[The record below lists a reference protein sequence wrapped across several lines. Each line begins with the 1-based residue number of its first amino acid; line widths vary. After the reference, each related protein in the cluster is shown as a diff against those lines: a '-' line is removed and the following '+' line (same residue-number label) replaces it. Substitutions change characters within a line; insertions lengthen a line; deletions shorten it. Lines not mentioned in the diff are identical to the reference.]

1 MTPGE
6 TSLPPVPPEAHLLA
20 HAVRHPDR
28 DALVVG
34 DERVSWAALGSRAIA
49 AAATLA
55 DRGVREGDRVAIV
68 LPAGV
73 DLAVTLH
80 ACLLLGAAVLPVDL
94 RLAPAERAQRAAAAD
109 HVVDA
114 APSPPDGGWMV
125 GTVAPRDDLVA
136 LAVHTSGTTSE
147 PKLVELTWGNVTA
160 NALGSAIALGFDRR
174 ERWLC
179 PLPLTHVGGLM
190 VLLRS
195 LIYGTAAHVLP
206 APFHAH
212 RATDAL
218 MEDGITLASLVPTM
232 LARMLDAGL
241 ARPPS
246 LRAVLL
252 GGAPADP
259 ALLTRA
265 AAAGVPVAQTYGL
278 TETCSQAT
286 TSAPGEPETA
296 GWPLPRVQVELEPD
310 GEILVSG
317 PTVAGGGTVRT
328 GDLGRFDERGRLIVV
343 GRKADTIVTGGENIA
358 PAEVE
363 AVLLAHPAVADAAV
377 FARPDAEWGQA
388 VTARVVLR
396 PGTSATPDEL
406 RASCAERLAGFKVPK
421 AIELSADPLPRTA
434 SGKLLRRELS

>member
-1 MTPGE
+1 
-6 TSLPPVPPEAHLLA
+6 VPHLSA
-20 HAVRHPDR
+20 NARRHSER

-34 DERVSWAALGSRAIA
+34 EERLSWAALHDAAA
-49 AAATLA
+49 AAATALA
-55 DRGVREGDRVAIV
+55 GRGVREGDRVALV

-73 DLAVTLH
+73 DFAVTLH
-80 ACLLLGAAVLPVDL
+80 ACLLMGAVALPVDL
-94 RLAPAERAQRAAAAD
+94 RLAPAERAERAAAAD

-114 APSPPDGGWMV
+114 APA
-125 GTVAPRDDLVA
+125 APESGRLAPAAEPREDAVA
-136 LAVHTSGTTSE
+136 LAVHTSGTTSA
-147 PKLVELTWGNVTA
+147 PKLVELTWGNISA
-160 NALGSAIALGFDRR
+160 NALGSAVALGFDRR

-206 APFHAH
+206 APFDAD

-232 LARMLDAGL
+232 LGRMLDAGL
-241 ARPPS
+241 AHPPA

-296 GWPLPRVQVELEPD
+296 GWPLPRVQVDVEPD

-343 GRKADTIVTGGENIA
+343 GRKADTIVTGGENVA

-363 AVLLAHPAVADAAV
+363 AVLLAHPAIADAGV
-377 FARPDAEWGQA
+377 FARRHPEWGEA

-396 PGTSATPDEL
+396 PGTAATPEEL
-406 RASCAERLAGFKVPK
+406 RAFCAERLARFKVPK
-421 AIELSADPLPRTA
+421 TVELSAGALPRTP
-434 SGKLLRRELS
+434 SGKLLRRELR

>member
-1 MTPGE
+1 
-6 TSLPPVPPEAHLLA
+6 VPPEPHLQTQRL
-20 HAVRHPDR
+20 RHPER
-28 DALVVG
+28 DALVVDG
-34 DERVSWAALGSRAIA
+34 ERLSWGQLHQRAVPVAAALAE
-49 AAATLA
+49 
-55 DRGVREGDRVAIV
+55 RGVREGDRVAV
-68 LPAGV
+68 LLPAGV
-73 DLAVTLH
+73 EFAVTLH

-94 RLAPAERAQRAAAAD
+94 RLAPAERDARAAAAD

-114 APSPPDGGWMV
+114 PPAPPDGGC
-125 GTVAPRDDLVA
+125 TVSLATPRDDAVA
-136 LAVHTSGTTSE
+136 LAVHTSGTTSA

-206 APFHAH
+206 APFHAE

-232 LARMLDAGL
+232 LGRMLDAGL
-241 ARPPS
+241 SHPPS

-296 GWPLPRVQVELEPD
+296 GWPLPRVQVDIEPD

-343 GRKADTIVTGGENIA
+343 GRKADTIVTGGENVA

-363 AVLLAHPAVADAAV
+363 AALLAHPAVAEAGV
-377 FARPDAEWGQA
+377 FGRPHPEWGEA
-388 VTARVVLR
+388 VSARVVLR
-396 PGTSATPDEL
+396 AGAQAAPEEL
-406 RASCAERLAGFKVPK
+406 RAFCAARLAGFKVPK
-421 AIELSADPLPRTA
+421 AVELSADPLPRTA
-434 SGKLLRRELS
+434 SGKLLRRELR

>member
-1 MTPGE
+1 
-6 TSLPPVPPEAHLLA
+6 VPPEPHLA
-20 HAVRHPDR
+20 ANARRRPER
-28 DALVVG
+28 DALVVDG
-34 DERVSWAALGSRAIA
+34 ERLSWAALHERVVPA
-49 AAATLA
+49 AAALA
-55 DRGVREGDRVAIV
+55 GRGVREGDRVGLA

-73 DLAVTLH
+73 DFAVTLH
-80 ACLLLGAAVLPVDL
+80 ACLLLGAAVMPIDL
-94 RLAPAERAQRAAAAD
+94 RLAPAERAARAAAAD

-114 APSPPDGGWMV
+114 VPAPPDGGWMV
-125 GTVAPRDDLVA
+125 TTVPPRADAVA

-195 LIYGTAAHVLP
+195 LIYGTAAHLLP
-206 APFHAH
+206 APFDAD

-218 MEDGITLASLVPTM
+218 IEDGITLASVVPTM

-241 ARPPS
+241 TRPPS
-246 LRAVLL
+246 LRAMLL

-259 ALLTRA
+259 ALLARA

-278 TETCSQAT
+278 TESCSQAT

-296 GWPLPRVQVELEPD
+296 GWPLPGVQVELEPD

-317 PTVAGGGTVRT
+317 PTVAGGGTLRT
-328 GDLGRFDERGRLIVV
+328 GDLGRFDERGRLVV
-343 GRKADTIVTGGENIA
+343 AGRKADTIVSGGENVA

-363 AVLLAHPAVADAAV
+363 AVLLAHPAVAEAGV
-377 FARPDAEWGQA
+377 FGRPHPEWGEA
-388 VTARVVLR
+388 VTARVVVR
-396 PGTSATPDEL
+396 PGAAAGPDEL
-406 RASCAERLAGFKVPK
+406 RAFCAQRLAGFKVPK
-421 AIELSADPLPRTA
+421 AVEVSAAPLPRTA
-434 SGKLLRRELS
+434 SGKLLRRELQ

>member
-1 MTPGE
+1 
-6 TSLPPVPPEAHLLA
+6 VPPEPHLLA
-20 HAVRHPDR
+20 QRRRHPGR
-28 DALVVG
+28 DALVVDG
-34 DERVSWAALGSRAIA
+34 ERLSWEALHDG
-49 AAATLA
+49 AAATAAALA
-55 DRGVREGDRVAIV
+55 EQGVQAGQRVALA

-73 DLAVTLH
+73 DFAVTLH

-94 RLAPAERAQRAAAAD
+94 RLAAGERAARAAQAD
-109 HVVDA
+109 HVVDVRPA
-114 APSPPDGGWMV
+114 APEAGGFA
-125 GTVAPRDDLVA
+125 GAVAPREDAVA

-190 VLLRS
+190 VLMRS

-206 APFHAH
+206 APFDAD

-232 LARMLDAGL
+232 LGRMLDAGL
-241 ARPPS
+241 SRPPS

-286 TSAPGEPETA
+286 TSEPGEPETA
-296 GWPLPRVQVELEPD
+296 GWPLPGVQVELEPD

-328 GDLGRFDERGRLIVV
+328 GDLGRLDERGRLIVV
-343 GRKADTIVTGGENIA
+343 GRKADTIVTGGENVA

-363 AVLLAHPAVADAAV
+363 AVLLAHPAVAEAGV
-377 FARPDAEWGQA
+377 FGRAHPEWGEA
-388 VTARVVLR
+388 VAARVVLR
-396 PGTSATPDEL
+396 SGADAAPEAL
-406 RASCAERLAGFKVPK
+406 RAFCAERLAGFKVPK
-421 AIELSADPLPRTA
+421 AVEVSPEPLPRTA
-434 SGKLLRRELS
+434 SGKLLRRELR